1 MQGNYRKAYMFL
13 SLISPLAFL
22 MVLAVSQSLQAM
34 GETVLSSAGL
44 RRCTSVRA
52 KMPRKVGDFIGQFL
66 TTKER
71 QALSLSNTLMIN
83 EQSEEY
89 HCDIIG
95 LHLVHTDSLTPEE
108 LQPLIK
114 IIYALE
120 TRGISVV
127 NKDGK
132 YDIKNLFFISANE
145 HLPDFF
151 IPEDPSKALFIAAHT
166 NDVLKAQVALACGAN
181 VNASYSSEPGAGIP
195 ALPYRHDNHV
205 PMPVLVRAI
214 RQGSAAVANLLI
226 ADDQTDINIP
236 LDETK
241 PLERNTVLYEII
253 DKIGRVD
260 PEDKKYLI
268 DIAKK
273 IIQARPHDINID
285 GGAAFRLAAFYGLDD
300 LVIEFLKNA
309 ELDVNAAAVPGQTAL
324 MEAAAF
330 QFSCPRVNTVKLLLA
345 DSRTNPLL
353 TTAAY
358 VRGGNTPLT
367 QVLKQFAQSCSYK
380 NELLEVVRL
389 LIADHR
395 NTREHLQEAL
405 ARAVCNGLVDIV
417 RDLMANYPV
426 DINISWNGFVL
437 LNKAIEYASSHKDD
451 ALVKMLIADPRTNV
465 NAESSYLSRP
475 LFVAA
480 VDHYCP
486 TILAA
491 LLAREDLDL
500 SAKNYEGET
509 ALIELINNPSYQR
522 RHGKLVYNPEYVACV
537 KMLLADSRT
546 KMTKEVRNLVLDSLR
561 Y

>member
-1 MQGNYRKAYMFL
+1 MFL

-71 QALSLSNTLMIN
+71 RALSLSNTLMIN

-89 HCDIIG
+89 NCDIIG

-214 RQGSAAVANLLI
+214 RQGSAAVASLLI

-236 LDETK
+236 LDATIA
-241 PLERNTVLYEII
+241 LDRNTPLYLLIE
-253 DKIGRVD
+253 KIAIAD
-260 PEDKKYLI
+260 AEDKKYLI
-268 DIAKK
+268 DTAKK
-273 IIQARPHDINID
+273 IIRARPHDINID
-285 GGAAFRLAAFYGLDD
+285 GGAAFRRSAFFGLDD
-300 LVIEFLKNA
+300 VVVEFLKNA
-309 ELDVNAAAVPGQTAL
+309 ELDVNASTNSGITAL
-324 MEAAAF
+324 MEAAIPEF
-330 QFSCPRVNTVKLLLA
+330 PCPKVSIVKLLLA

-353 TTAAY
+353 STSAY
-358 VRGGNTPLT
+358 GCGKQTVLT
-367 QVLKQFAQSCSYK
+367 QALKRLSQSGAYK
-380 NELLEVVRL
+380 KEHLEVVRL
-389 LIADHR
+389 LIADTR
-395 NTREHLQEAL
+395 NTAEHLQEVL
-405 ARAVCNGLVDIV
+405 AKAVCCGIVDIV
-417 RDLMANYPV
+417 YELMANYPV
-426 DINISWNGFVL
+426 DINIPWHGFVL
-437 LNKAIEYASSHKDD
+437 LNKAIEYAFWHKDD
-451 ALVKMLIADPRTNV
+451 TLALMLIADSRTNI
-465 NAESSYLSRP
+465 NAESSCLSRP

-480 VDHYCP
+480 VNYHCP

-491 LLAREDLDL
+491 LLARHDLDM

-509 ALIELINNPSYQR
+509 ALVALINNPFYQR
-522 RHGKLVYNPEYVACV
+522 CDNKLICNPQYVTCV
-537 KMLLADSRT
+537 KILLADSRT
-546 KMTKEVRNLVLDSLR
+546 KITKEVRNLVLDSLR